1 MNKLDTTALF
11 QRLSAGDRSA
21 LAQAITLVESQAEAQ
36 QATAAEIVN
45 AALAVAV
52 PSLRLGIT
60 GIPGV
65 GKSTLIDSIGLALI
79 EQGHRVA
86 VLAIDPS
93 SARSG
98 GSILGDKTR
107 MERLS
112 VHEAAFVRPTATG
125 GNLGGVGRRT
135 RETIALCE
143 AAGYDR
149 IVVETV
155 GVGQNELEVERLI
168 DLNILVMMPGTGDEL
183 QGIKRGIMETA
194 DVIVL
199 NKSDEVDAAVLARA
213 NNDLQQALQ
222 LLPPRHDGHRPKVL
236 ACSGLRGT
244 GIHELVSHITALQAE
259 REATGLWQRRRAAQ
273 LKDWVWASAEEQ
285 LLLQFRTE
293 LSDHALRTGLDLEVG
308 SGRTGPTTA
317 ARRLVE
323 HFRTSGAPPRG
334 EQ

>member
-1 MNKLDTTALF
+1 MNQPDTSALL
-11 QRLSAGDRSA
+11 QRLAAGDRPA

-36 QATAAEIVN
+36 QARAADLVS
-45 AALAVAV
+45 AALTAGV
-52 PSLRLGIT
+52 PSLRMGIT

-65 GKSTLIDSIGLALI
+65 GKSTLIDSLGLALI
-79 EQGHRVA
+79 AQGHRVA

-93 SARSG
+93 SAHSG
-98 GSILGDKTR
+98 GSVLGDKTR
-107 MERLS
+107 MARLS

-155 GVGQNELEVERLI
+155 GVGQNELEVDRLT

-213 NNDLQQALQ
+213 RNDLQQALQ
-222 LLPPRHDGHRPKVL
+222 LLPPRSDGRIPRIFT
-236 ACSGLRGT
+236 CSGLRGT
-244 GIHELVSHITALQAE
+244 GISELITHITALHTE
-259 REATGLWQRRRAAQ
+259 RGVKGLWQQRRRDQ
-273 LKDWVWASAEEQ
+273 LRDWVWASAEEQ
-285 LLLQFRTE
+285 LLHRFRME
-293 LSDHALRTGLDLEVG
+293 LTDHPLRNALEMDVASG
-308 SGRTGPTTA
+308 STGPTVA
-317 ARRLVE
+317 ARRMVE
-323 HFRTSGAPPRG
+323 HFRTSGALPRG

>member
-1 MNKLDTTALF
+1 MNQPDTSALL
-11 QRLSAGDRSA
+11 QRLAAGDRPA
-21 LAQAITLVESQAEAQ
+21 LAQAITLVESQAEAR
-36 QATAAEIVN
+36 QASAADLVSG
-45 AALAVAV
+45 ALAVGV
-52 PSLRLGIT
+52 PSLRLGVT

-65 GKSTLIDSIGLALI
+65 GKSTLIDGLGLALI
-79 EQGHRVA
+79 AHGHRVA

-112 VHEAAFVRPTATG
+112 MHEAAFVRPTATG

-168 DLNILVMMPGTGDEL
+168 DLNILLMMPGTGDEL

-199 NKSDEVDAAVLARA
+199 NKADEVDAAVMLRAR
-213 NNDLQQALQ
+213 NDLRQALH
-222 LLPPRHDGHRPKVL
+222 LLPPRGDGRTPEIF

-244 GIHELVSHITALQAE
+244 GLSELVQHLTALHTE
-259 REATGLWQRRRAAQ
+259 REAKGLWQQRRADQ
-273 LKDWVWASAEEQ
+273 LRDWVWASAEEQ
-285 LLLQFRTE
+285 LLHQFRME
-293 LSDHALRTGLDLEVG
+293 LSDHPFRTMLEMDVA
-308 SGRTGPTTA
+308 SGRTGPTA
-317 ARRLVE
+317 AGRRLVE

>member
-1 MNKLDTTALF
+1 MKHPDTSALLK
-11 QRLSAGDRSA
+11 RLSAGDRPA

-36 QATAAEIVN
+36 QASAADLVS
-45 AALAVAV
+45 AARAVGV

-65 GKSTLIDSIGLALI
+65 GKSTLIDSLGLALI

-98 GSILGDKTR
+98 GSVLGDKTR

-125 GNLGGVGRRT
+125 GTLGGVGRRT

-155 GVGQNELEVERLI
+155 GVGQNELEVDRLI

-194 DVIVL
+194 DVVVL
-199 NKSDEVDAAVLARA
+199 NKSDEVDAALLVRAR
-213 NNDLQQALQ
+213 NDLQQALQ
-222 LLPPRHDGHRPKVL
+222 LQRPRSHGGTPKIF
-236 ACSGLRGT
+236 ACSGLRGA
-244 GIHELVSHITALQAE
+244 GIRELVEHITELHTE
-259 REATGLWQRRRAAQ
+259 RGNNGLLQRRRADQ
-273 LKDWVWASAEEQ
+273 LRDWVWSSAEEQ
-285 LLLQFRTE
+285 LLHQFRLE
-293 LSDHALRTGLDLEVG
+293 LSDHPVRTGLEMDVAT
-308 SGRTGPTTA
+308 GRTGPMA
-317 ARRLVE
+317 AALRLVKQ
-323 HFRTSGAPPRG
+323 FRTSGAPPRG